1 MPEFDLDN
9 LKKSWQEQD
18 VKPKYDHTEILQMLN
33 RKSRNYVKYILW
45 ISVVEFL
52 IILGF
57 SAYYF
62 FVGDDEQNFS
72 HILERL
78 GVEKTTEVLSSLEL
92 VYRVVKILSI
102 AIISLFV
109 YKFYVSYKKISIE
122 SNLKSFIT
130 QIIKFKTTVN
140 LFIFTNIFFLVLV
153 TVVFII
159 LIGMAISQQNVVVST
174 STIAGFFVG
183 VVVALSFSVA
193 LIWLYY
199 RVVYGIIVGKLTKN
213 LDQLKKIEQEGAE

>member
-18 VKPKYDHTEILQMLN
+18 VQPKYDSQEILKMLN
-33 RKSRNYVKYILW
+33 RKSRNYVKYIWW
-45 ISVVEFL
+45 ISLLEFI

-62 FVGDDEQNFS
+62 LVGEDEKNFS

-78 GVEKTTEVLSSLEL
+78 GVEKTEQVAENLEL

-102 AIISLFV
+102 AIISVFV
-109 YKFYVSYKKISIE
+109 YKFYKSYKKISIE
-122 SNLKSFIT
+122 SNLKKFIT
-130 QIIKFKTTVN
+130 QIIKFKKTVN
-140 LFIFTNIFFLVLV
+140 LFVLTNIFFLVVV
-153 TVVFII
+153 TGVFIL
-159 LIGMAISQQNVVVST
+159 LIANAISQQNVEVSGN
-174 STIAGFFVG
+174 TIAGFFVG
-183 VVVALSFSVA
+183 VLVALLFSVA

-199 RVVYGIIVGKLTKN
+199 RLVYGIIVGKLTKN
-213 LDQLKKIEQEGAE
+213 LNQLKKIEEEEVE